1 LFLLLFWGLQIV
13 DATVDAHLRD
23 FDVSTELS
31 MRLQP
36 TGSSG
41 TRSDSGSINPTGV
54 TSPTGVSL
62 VFDIH
67 KTRFKS
73 LSLP

>member
-1 LFLLLFWGLQIV
+1 VLFLLLFWGLQIV

-31 MRLQP
+31 MRLEP
-36 TGSSG
+36 SGSSG
-41 TRSDSGSINPTGV
+41 TRPDSGINN
-54 TSPTGVSL
+54 PTGVSL

-73 LSLP
+73 LTLP